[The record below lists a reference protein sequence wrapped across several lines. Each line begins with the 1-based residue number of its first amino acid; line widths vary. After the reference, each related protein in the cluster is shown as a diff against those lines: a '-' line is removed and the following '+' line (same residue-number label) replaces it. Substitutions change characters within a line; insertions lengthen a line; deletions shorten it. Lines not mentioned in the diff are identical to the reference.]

1 MKRYHEEKHIIDNRV
16 RKYKEIAGW
25 LDPLD
30 TRFLPDAGRFRKSLR
45 CAGCGRARC
54 QVCHPEK
61 FPKRQP
67 TRQEI
72 QFKKNAD
79 SWE

>member
-16 RKYKEIAGW
+16 RKYKKIAGW
-25 LDPLD
+25 LDPSD
-30 TRFLPDAGRFRKSLR
+30 TRFLPDAGRFRKSIR

>member
-25 LDPLD
+25 LDPSD

-72 QFKKNAD
+72 QFKKHAD